1 MSIPIPTVKRLPSY
15 LRILNQKKE
24 LGEDH
29 ISATLLAEELGLKP
43 IQVRKDISLTG
54 IEGKPKVGFEIDKL
68 IKCIIHVLGW
78 DNTTDALIVGAGHLG
93 SALARYDGFSAYG
106 LRIVAIFDK
115 DQEKIGKKIGDLL
128 VRPMEDLNS
137 YIAENRISIA
147 VITVPAL
154 QAQAVS
160 DLLVKCGIRGI
171 WNFAPKDLKVPGN
184 VVLQRTDLATSFA
197 VLSVKLGRKIQDED
211 ELLDDFDMI

>member
-15 LRILNQKKE
+15 LRILNQRKE

-54 IEGKPKVGFEIDKL
+54 IEGKPKVGFEIDNL

>member
-15 LRILNQKKE
+15 LRILNQRKE
-24 LGEDH
+24 MGEEY
-29 ISATLLAEELGLKP
+29 ISATHLAEELGLKP
-43 IQVRKDISLTG
+43 IQVRKDLSLTG
-54 IEGKPKVGFEIDKL
+54 IEGKPKVGFEIEEL
-68 IKCIIHVLGW
+68 ISSIIHTLGW
-78 DNTTDALIVGAGHLG
+78 DNTTDALIVGAGNLG
-93 SALARYDGFSAYG
+93 SALACYDGFSTYG

-115 DQEKIGKKIGDLL
+115 DPGKVGGKIGSMTVL
-128 VRPMEDLNS
+128 PMEKLNS

-171 WNFAPKDLKVPGN
+171 WNFAPKDLKVPSS

-197 VLSVKLGRKIQDED
+197 VLSVKLGHRIHEEED
-211 ELLDDFDMI
+211 LLDDIDMI